1 MASRNEQHKYMIL
14 LIRSSMTSFSTHM
27 EWRKPVCLSLVIRL
41 SVLLYYSLSY
51 IVWNKG
57 KLVLT
62 NWNRD
67 VPQREAQRQQL
78 IDEIRATTTQIPEE
92 WM

>member
-1 MASRNEQHKYMIL
+1 
-14 LIRSSMTSFSTHM
+14 MTSFSTHM
-27 EWRKPVCLSLVIRL
+27 EWRKSVCLSLVIRL
-41 SVLLYYSLSY
+41 SVRLYHSLSY